1 MAFIVDTNVLLD
13 YPQILFKEEEDIIIL
28 TDVLKEL
35 DGLKININ
43 PETAFKARRAAILIS
58 RNSEKITFNEDF
70 EDIKIPV
77 DDKLLK
83 AALQLKA
90 TLITNDVYLKI
101 KATIKNIETHGYGSV
116 EEYTGI
122 RTILLA
128 ADENK
133 YHPIL
138 EYILENKKL
147 PDGEKQLNEN
157 EYIIVK
163 NASKEVNND
172 YELLFIGVN
181 RNGQIEEVRKT
192 AIYNN
197 WINKITPKNLEQICL
212 FEALQNKDI
221 SIVYAGGTYG
231 CGKSYL
237 LNNYAIS
244 QLDKGKINKIVY
256 VPNNAFT
263 ENTMEIGS
271 LPGAILE
278 KTIGQIG
285 PLVDLV
291 GIDQIQS
298 WVDTGL
304 LEVVPMAY
312 MRGRSFTNSIIIVNE
327 AQNLTED
334 HIKLL
339 LARVGENSR
348 IFLDGDIKQSDSEL
362 FKNKN
367 GLRLLLKL
375 HNSPVYS
382 KIFATVKLKTIERS
396 LTANASEYLDNLS
409 GGI

>member
-1 MAFIVDTNVLLD
+1 MALIVDTNILLD

-58 RNSEKITFNEDF
+58 RNSEKIIFNEDF

-231 CGKSYL
+231 CGKSYI

-291 GIDQIQS
+291 GIVQIQS

-312 MRGRSFTNSIIIVNE
+312 MRGRSFTNSIIIINE

-382 KIFATVKLKTIERS
+382 KIFAAVKLKTIERS